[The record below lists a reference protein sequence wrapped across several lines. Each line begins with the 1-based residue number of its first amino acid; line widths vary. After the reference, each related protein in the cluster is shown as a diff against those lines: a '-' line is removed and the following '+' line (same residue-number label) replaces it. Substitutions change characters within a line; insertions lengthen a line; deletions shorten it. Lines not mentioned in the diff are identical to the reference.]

1 MFEDDDVKAG
11 DDFVVCSN
19 CGARIKATRERC
31 LRCFEPLHVDHS
43 KLPVWRTLNISDQAG
58 LLVGV
63 LALLA
68 VVGLV
73 YVLWTTAGQT
83 KPADAEA
90 KPVETHN
97 VLVTPPSPAGQP
109 RPAPGGAAAAPESA
123 PPPLQADATVPVDEL
138 NATRRSFEEKLKTN
152 PNDPVALDGLGL
164 TLERLGNLPEALAA
178 FKQASEVA
186 PRNATA
192 RVNLAGLEARLGQW
206 DKAVVDYRVA
216 TTLSPNDYGVH
227 YNFGLALQ
235 QTHDDAGAV
244 TEFDIAIELAPRE
257 AAAHRARGAS
267 LERLGRGADAA
278 RAYQRYLEL
287 APDASDAASIRER
300 LQRLPK
306 L

>member
-1 MFEDDDVKAG
+1 MFEDDDAQSG
-11 DDFVVCSN
+11 DEFVICSN

-31 LRCFEPLHVDHS
+31 LRCFEPLHVDHT
-43 KLPVWRTLNISDQAG
+43 KLPVWRTLNISDQIG
-58 LLVGV
+58 ILVGF
-63 LALLA
+63 LALVA

-73 YVLWTTAGQT
+73 WVLWTTAEQ
-83 KPADAEA
+83 PADTVATPLEQ
-90 KPVETHN
+90 HN
-97 VLVTPPSPAGQP
+97 VLVAPPSPAGSP
-109 RPAPGGAAAAPESA
+109 RPAPGGAPSSGADST
-123 PPPLQADATVPVDEL
+123 PPPLAAADAVPVDEL

-164 TLERLGNLPEALAA
+164 TLQRLGNLPEALAA
-178 FKQASEVA
+178 FRQASDVA

-192 RVNLAGLEARLGQW
+192 RINLAGLEARLGQW
-206 DKAVVDYRVA
+206 DKAVVDYRIA
-216 TTLSPNDYGVH
+216 STLSPNDFGVH

-244 TEFDIAIELAPRE
+244 AEFDIAIELAPRE

-267 LERLGRGADAA
+267 LERVGRGADAA

-287 APDASDAASIRER
+287 APDASDGASIRDR

-306 L
+306 P